1 MQPRNL
7 QHGQQ
12 GQVARSR
19 QSRKIPKLNT
29 RDTSLSRK
37 AMLVSLKIGVW
48 SASKFDKNVSDEVA
62 QEKNA
67 SEDAGRYRKH
77 LLPQFAKDGSSLA
90 KVKQAA
96 TAAREFHYDNTLPWS
111 QDGSRILTKANY
123 FQYVEKMRKFRI
135 DFDTAV
141 SVFMDE
147 YPKAAEEARHFLGDM
162 YRGGDYPNPAA
173 MASNFKFDNIFL
185 PFPDAQDFR
194 VDITEDEVN
203 EIKKTLK
210 AKSAEAVTG
219 AMRDA
224 WNRLYEAVSHA
235 AEKLSNPDD
244 IFRDSLIG
252 NLTELCNVLP
262 RLNIT
267 EDQYLDQMCTEVRS
281 KLTAHTPKELR
292 KDPALRNNVATDAAG
307 IVNMMQSYMGDQK

>member
-96 TAAREFHYDNTLPWS
+96 TAAREFHYDNTL
-111 QDGSRILTKANY
+111 
-123 FQYVEKMRKFRI
+123 
-135 DFDTAV
+135 
-141 SVFMDE
+141 
-147 YPKAAEEARHFLGDM
+147 
-162 YRGGDYPNPAA
+162 
-173 MASNFKFDNIFL
+173 
-185 PFPDAQDFR
+185 
-194 VDITEDEVN
+194 
-203 EIKKTLK
+203 
-210 AKSAEAVTG
+210 
-219 AMRDA
+219 
-224 WNRLYEAVSHA
+224 
-235 AEKLSNPDD
+235 
-244 IFRDSLIG
+244 
-252 NLTELCNVLP
+252 
-262 RLNIT
+262 
-267 EDQYLDQMCTEVRS
+267 
-281 KLTAHTPKELR
+281 
-292 KDPALRNNVATDAAG
+292 
-307 IVNMMQSYMGDQK
+307 